1 MPIDKRKSK
10 DEIIK
15 ELLDK
20 YKNTGKIGNVT
31 PRDMNHA
38 QEIASGIAYSSKK
51 ESFDNIVALCNSI
64 EVPQEI
70 DEKRKKKKHK
80 KRKPRK
86 GIMGFPYLG
95 HYGSHDDYD
104 DDAGDGDGG
113 DGGGE

>member
-1 MPIDKRKSK
+1 MPIDQRKSK
-10 DEIIK
+10 SDIIK
-15 ELLDK
+15 ELINK
-20 YKNTGKIGNVT
+20 WEKTGKIGT
-31 PRDMNHA
+31 SSPKTKEEA
-38 QEIASGIAYSSKK
+38 LKQAEAIAYSSKK
-51 ESFDNIVALCNSI
+51 ESFNTIITLCNSI

-95 HYGSHDDYD
+95 HYGSHDDD

>member
-1 MPIDKRKSK
+1 MIDKRKSK
-10 DEIIK
+10 DVIIK

-20 YKNTGKIGNVT
+20 YERTGKIGNTT
-31 PRDMNHA
+31 PRDMKHA

-51 ESFDNIVALCNSI
+51 ESFDTIIALCNSV

-80 KRKPRK
+80 KRKSRK
-86 GIMGFPYLG
+86 GIIGFPYLG
-95 HYGSHDDYD
+95 HYGD
-104 DDAGDGDGG
+104 DDNDGDGDGG